1 MLKRVLTFPIY
12 AFAMVVLLCVWLVAT
27 PVMYIGKAVAEVTEH
42 LRDVV
47 FPREE
52 GEQDD

>member
-12 AFAMVVLLCVWLVAT
+12 AFAMVVLLCVWLIAT

-42 LRDVV
+42 LRGVV
-47 FPREE
+47 FPNEK
-52 GEQDD
+52 GEQDE

>member
-12 AFAMVVLLCVWLVAT
+12 AFAMVVLLCVWLIAT
-27 PVMYIGKAVAEVTEH
+27 PVMYIGKAVAEITEH
-42 LRDVV
+42 LRGVV
-47 FPREE
+47 FLREE